1 MREKSVLKQG
11 FFAGLASFIFACVG
25 VLVLAMLAQ
34 VFAFSQKVLNV
45 ANQAIK
51 IAAIVLGVAI
61 FAKAEKFVFKGV
73 VAAVVFCLLS
83 VVAQV
88 VLGGT
93 LGWPVALDLVVALC
107 VAMLVAIIK
116 SRKA

>member
-34 VFAFSQKVLNV
+34 VFGFSQKVLNV
-45 ANQAIK
+45 TNQAIK
-51 IAAIVLGVAI
+51 IVALAFGVAI
-61 FAKAEKFVFKGV
+61 FAKAEKFAVKGI

-93 LGWPVALDLVVALC
+93 FGWSVALDFVVALC
-107 VAMLVAIIK
+107 VATLVSVLK